1 MNRPMRLALAATA
14 CAALLAAC
22 SLDNQ
27 TMGPQNPVAS
37 TPFAVTA
44 NIGTSLSAGF
54 ESGGIND
61 STQREGPMYQL
72 AKAMGLTP
80 GVDWF
85 YPSFAGFGC
94 PAPLTNPLT
103 GARVGGTTSTFCAF
117 RTPSSA
123 NLYMSNTAIPGLR
136 AVQAYDLTQVP
147 TSADTLKL
155 AQFITGSISP
165 VTMVLRQHPTF
176 VTVEVGVNDVL
187 AAATRGDTTFLTS
200 VADFTTQIGVIADN
214 LDSLSPKPGVAISN
228 VPNVTVIPHFTRAS
242 TFWCGKTGLC
252 GQAANPLFT
261 TMSVDN
267 SCAPAA
273 AGGVGD
279 SYLVTFPATGFIVN
293 VINPSP
299 PRGPIGTARLRCDI
313 DTATVIVTVA
323 QPGLPAGTYPAGAT
337 INTTEYTTITGR
349 VTAFNTAIST
359 LATARGYALVDLNAT
374 LAAQAAKIPLFPSF
388 TTPTDTIFGTLF
400 SKDGVHPTKA
410 GYRIMAQAFAT
421 AINAKYS
428 PTTPLVVP

>member
-27 TMGPQNPVAS
+27 TMGPQNPVAA
-37 TPFAVTA
+37 TQFAVTA

-72 AKAMGLTP
+72 AVAMGLTP

-103 GARVGGTTSTFCAF
+103 GARVGGTSSTFCAF

-176 VTVEVGVNDVL
+176 VTVEVGANDVL

-200 VADFTTQIGVIADN
+200 VAAFTTQITAIAD
-214 LDSLSPKPGVAISN
+214 SLATLTPAPGVAIAG

-242 TFWCGKTGLC
+242 TLWCLNNGLC
-252 GQAANPLFT
+252 PGVPKTPPYDSLTIDAT
-261 TMSVDN
+261 
-267 SCAPAA
+267 CAPLA

-279 SYLVTFPATGFIVN
+279 SYLLTLGATGAITSVLAAN
-293 VINPSP
+293 RKAKLDCGRDS
-299 PRGPIGTARLRCDI
+299 AL
-313 DTATVIVTVA
+313 VA
-323 QPGLPAGTYPAGAT
+323 IAAKPAAAVASAGAT
-337 INTTEYTTITGR
+337 INTTEYVTITTR
-349 VTAFNTAIST
+349 VTSFNAAIST
-359 LATARGYALVDLNAT
+359 LATARGWAFVDLNAAI
-374 LAAQAAKIPLFPSF
+374 AAQAANIPALPNFANPLAVF
-388 TTPTDTIFGTLF
+388 ACPAAGCPTGTITVF
-400 SKDGVHPTKA
+400 SQDGVHPTRA

-428 PTTPLVVP
+428 STLVVP